1 MGRLATKIAAA
12 VTDADNLPSS
22 QKLPRVSFIDALLP
36 RSYINLGSPR
46 KEQEPLD
53 RSPSQKS
60 YVTYYDIK
68 KDKHGR
74 KSIIAHKSP
83 LGSAV
88 NCGGKPANEGKK
100 DKQGGGK
107 KQDDN
112 ENGHQKDNQQG
123 KKGGKNKQENNGG
136 KKDDNKNDQKKGE
149 GGNKNP
155 QNREWTAEEHA
166 KLKELWAANTPLKQ
180 IAKELKRPQKQC
192 EERYNEISGG
202 GGDDTANDEKQ
213 ADAGGRSKMTKAQKK
228 AAKKAANGAG
238 AADGK
243 GGTKKD
249 AKKASSKAQSV
260 RSNGEARF
268 TMGEWLT
275 LQEDDLFSFGELQCL
290 SEIIMKDQKQTW
302 VRIAAKFYDLTG
314 RRVHPDDIRE
324 KFEGM
329 AGMY

>member
-1 MGRLATKIAAA
+1 MGRLATNIAAA
-12 VTDADNLPSS
+12 VTDADNLPSP
-22 QKLPRVSFIDALLP
+22 QKLPRVSFLDALLP
-36 RSYINLGSPR
+36 CSYSNLGSLR

-53 RSPSQKS
+53 RSPSQKR
-60 YVTYYDIK
+60 YVTYYDVK
-68 KDKHGR
+68 KDKQGR

-88 NCGGKPANEGKK
+88 NSGGKSVNEVKK
-100 DKQGGGK
+100 DKQGEGK
-107 KQDDN
+107 KQNGDQNDD
-112 ENGHQKDNQQG
+112 QKDNQPG
-123 KKGGKNKQENNGG
+123 KKGGKNKQKNNDE
-136 KKDDNKNDQKKGE
+136 KKDDKNNQKKGE

-155 QNREWTAEEHA
+155 QNREWTAEEDA
-166 KLKELWAANTPLKQ
+166 KLRELWAANTPLKQ

-192 EERYNEISGG
+192 EERYNDISSG
-202 GGDDTANDEKQ
+202 GGDDKANDDKKAEDDGQPKL
-213 ADAGGRSKMTKAQKK
+213 TKAQKK
-228 AAKKAANGAG
+228 AARKAAEEAE
-238 AADGK
+238 AAKGK
-243 GGTKKD
+243 DETKREVR
-249 AKKASSKAQSV
+249 KASSKAQSV

-302 VRIAAKFYDLTG
+302 VRIAAKFYDRTG

-329 AGMY
+329 AGMC